1 MRGVV
6 GCAICARRLCA
17 QGRALPT
24 EAVRVVVNAIAQQ
37 AGKKLPKLAG
47 QAARATRVLAK
58 RIQRG
63 IQRGIQRLR
72 VSGPN
77 TRFVTVTASHSVCF
91 SVAAIVARC
100 YRPDAAACVLNCRI
114 VFSRRLL

>member
-1 MRGVV
+1 MRGIV

-17 QGRALPT
+17 QCHALPP
-24 EAVRVVVNAIAQQ
+24 EAEIVVVNAIAQQ

-63 IQRGIQRLR
+63 IQRGIQRSR

-77 TRFVTVTASHSVCF
+77 TRFVNVTLRRKVCVSV
-91 SVAAIVARC
+91 SLR
-100 YRPDAAACVLNCRI
+100 
-114 VFSRRLL
+114 S